1 MDEQKPRKSHSGLA
15 FFGGLLT
22 GILVLVLAIGVT
34 GLILY
39 NKYGPVASE
48 KLETLLESSVSSTIT
63 SSTSL
68 PTTVD
73 LKTVSYSESGSD
85 HLYDVSGLAD
95 IGAPLNK
102 TKQDLVIHAKVS
114 ADDYASLAKHV
125 PASADSSKD
134 LYQNYQPLAVFF
146 IATVLGNTTTTI
158 SSITMAGVTYT
169 TK

>member
-15 FFGGLLT
+15 FFGGFLT
-22 GILVLVLAIGVT
+22 GLLSLVLVVGVA

-39 NKYGPVASE
+39 NKYGPVASQ

-63 SSTSL
+63 SSTAL

-85 HLYDVSGLAD
+85 YLYDVSGLAD
-95 IGAPLNK
+95 IGAPVNK
-102 TKQDLVIHAKVS
+102 TKQDLVIHTKVS
-114 ADDYASLAKHV
+114 ADDYASLAKQV
-125 PASADSSKD
+125 PASGDSAKD

-146 IATVLGNTTTTI
+146 IATVLGNKTTTI
-158 SSITMAGVTYT
+158 SSVTLAGADVPL
-169 TK
+169 K